1 MPFTEFS
8 GGVSGEQRESTVEI
22 SDVIESDIH
31 SDVGHFL
38 RHVKEK
44 KILLLSLIRMF
55 LWPAV
60 IICLMGF
67 LPVADPIRIVLV
79 LGAAL
84 PPASTISVLAAE
96 EGGDEIL
103 TGNGLVITT
112 AMSVISIPLFT
123 MLVNMLW

>member
-8 GGVSGEQRESTVEI
+8 GGVSGEQRESAVEI

-38 RHVKEK
+38 RQVKEK

>member
-1 MPFTEFS
+1 MGNVIGTQTQSIPDYLQS
-8 GGVSGEQRESTVEI
+8 DPLGVM
-22 SDVIESDIH
+22 
-31 SDVGHFL
+31 L
-38 RHVKEK
+38 RQ
-44 KILLLSLIRMF
+44 M
-55 LWPAV
+55 
-60 IICLMGF
+60 
-67 LPVADPIRIVLV
+67 

>member
-38 RHVKEK
+38 RQVKEK

-67 LPVADPIRIVLV
+67 LPVADPIRFVLV

>member
-8 GGVSGEQRESTVEI
+8 GGVSEEQRESAVEI

-31 SDVGHFL
+31 SDVGYFL

-96 EGGDEIL
+96 EGGNEIL

>member
-1 MPFTEFS
+1 M
-8 GGVSGEQRESTVEI
+8 
-22 SDVIESDIH
+22 
-31 SDVGHFL
+31 
-38 RHVKEK
+38 
-44 KILLLSLIRMF
+44 
-55 LWPAV
+55 